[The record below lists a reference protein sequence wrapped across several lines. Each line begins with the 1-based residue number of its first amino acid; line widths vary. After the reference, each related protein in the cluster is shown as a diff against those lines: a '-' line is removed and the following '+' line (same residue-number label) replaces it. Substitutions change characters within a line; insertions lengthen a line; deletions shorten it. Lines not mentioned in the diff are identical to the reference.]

1 MSEQKFR
8 LKQETI
14 AIIGLVAVVLYSVYH
29 VDGRIDGLSTR
40 IDHLGGELRAEM
52 RAEREANRADM
63 QALRDSVAAAARAD
77 RELFTREI
85 LRLTENQAHLAATI
99 GRTGG

>member
-1 MSEQKFR
+1 MNDQKFR

-40 IDHLGGELRAEM
+40 IDHLGSELRAEM
-52 RAEREANRADM
+52 RAEREAGQARA
-63 QALRDSVAAAARAD
+63 QALRESVEASARAD
-77 RELFTREI
+77 REQFTREI
-85 LRLTENQAHLAATI
+85 LRLTANQARLSASLDPS
-99 GRTGG
+99 GG